1 VAAATLES
9 KQRKSLLMTIARTP
23 QYQQATSPIFTVILS
38 YVYLREPTTLPVLMT
53 LVPIIVGVTLS
64 TTTELHFSIIG
75 FFSAILSTFI
85 FSCQNVYSKKLFR
98 EDRIDWMMLLLYT
111 SGVSF
116 CLMLPFV
123 LLAEVPSLQLNSSL
137 SHLIVLYATNGFC
150 HFMQN
155 ILAFFVLSLISPLT
169 YAIANTFK
177 RVFVI
182 VASIIYFQNR
192 VALLNLLGV
201 CIAIVYVLF
210 CLFSCSLSL
219 ALSLFLSL
227 SISSYF

>member
-1 VAAATLES
+1 VHTL
-9 KQRKSLLMTIARTP
+9 K
-23 QYQQATSPIFTVILS
+23 ATSPIFTVVLS
-38 YVYLREPTTLPVLMT
+38 YFYLREPTTFPVLMT
-53 LVPIIVGVTLS
+53 LVPVIIGVTLS
-64 TTTELHFSIIG
+64 SSTEIHFSLIG
-75 FFSAILSTFI
+75 FLSAILSTFI

-98 EDRIDWMMLLLYT
+98 EDRIDWMMLLFYT

-116 CLMLPFV
+116 CLMFPFV
-123 LLAEVPSLQLNSSL
+123 LVVEVPNLTLTSSL
-137 SHLIVLYATNGFC
+137 SHLVVLYATNGFC

-192 VALLNLLGV
+192 VKLLNLLGV
-201 CIAIVYVLF
+201 CIAIVGAVMYSRARHTDSKHVRKSNSAGLPTVT
-210 CLFSCSLSL
+210 STRVNNMAVSM
-219 ALSLFLSL
+219 
-227 SISSYF
+227 